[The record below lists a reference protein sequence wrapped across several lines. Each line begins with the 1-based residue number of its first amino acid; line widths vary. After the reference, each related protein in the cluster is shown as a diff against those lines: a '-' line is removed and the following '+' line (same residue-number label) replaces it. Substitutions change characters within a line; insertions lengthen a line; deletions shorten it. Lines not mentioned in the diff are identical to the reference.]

1 MMTFSDTRYTAA
13 AAPHTGASVRL
24 GTLGLIWQWTSRLV
38 LVDRRRQELHQ
49 LPDRVLEDIG
59 LCRSDI
65 YGITANLSD
74 GLADVTCHACGP

>member
-1 MMTFSDTRYTAA
+1 MTFSDTRYAAA
-13 AAPHTGASVRL
+13 AAPHTGAGVSL
-24 GTLGLIWQWTSRLV
+24 GTLCLIWQWIRRLV

-74 GLADVTCHACGP
+74 GLADVTRHARGR